1 MMTALWW
8 DGESGRVAMAGPM
21 YEGFPHVHVHAA
33 LGVLLKPATLKAFWL
48 KMFSRNSQPASG
60 SSAPAWQTFQA
71 CKS

>member
-33 LGVLLKPATLKAFWL
+33 PGVLLKPANFENLLA
-48 KMFSRNSQPASG
+48 QDV
-60 SSAPAWQTFQA
+60 FQKLTA
-71 CKS
+71 CL

>member
-33 LGVLLKPATLKAFWL
+33 PGVLLKPANFDSYVHAT
-48 KMFSRNSQPASG
+48 QH
-60 SSAPAWQTFQA
+60 
-71 CKS
+71 